1 MSYDHWKTTNPADEF
16 LGPEP
21 EDCQLQALKVEYD
34 RRDAYLNN
42 VRKAIR
48 YQALANEMSDVFQE
62 WLMPVQDQFTLSNYI
77 AMLNIRAAKLMEPR
91 HET

>member
-1 MSYDHWKTTNPADEF
+1 MTTSTVNMVDLARSLIMRE
-16 LGPEP
+16 EP
-21 EDCQLQALKVEYD
+21 STNQEYD